1 MGQNAGAIHALGLD
15 KEKIDRGQWPM
26 KKRTL

>member
-1 MGQNAGAIHALGLD
+1 MGQNAGAIRTLGLD
-15 KEKIDRGQWPM
+15 KEKIDRGQWPI